1 MGSLLSRF
9 YRIASKNRSAHLF
22 VEALI
27 DLRDLRDPALAL
39 SVLQRQNLLVR
50 PMKVIGDVRYLLVE
64 PL

>member
-1 MGSLLSRF
+1 VNLH
-9 YRIASKNRSAHLF
+9 ASKRRSAHLL

-27 DLRDLRDPALAL
+27 DLSDLRDPALAL
-39 SVLQRQNLLVR
+39 GVLQRKNLFVR